1 MIMTIINIKI
11 IIMIKKQYNTI
22 NDSAPEV
29 DPDAPDVDRN
39 SVKRT
44 QLRRE
49 LDEVSVQIIF

>member
-1 MIMTIINIKI
+1 
-11 IIMIKKQYNTI
+11 MIKKQYNTI

-44 QLRRE
+44 QLRKE
-49 LDEVSVQIIF
+49 LDEVSVQIIC